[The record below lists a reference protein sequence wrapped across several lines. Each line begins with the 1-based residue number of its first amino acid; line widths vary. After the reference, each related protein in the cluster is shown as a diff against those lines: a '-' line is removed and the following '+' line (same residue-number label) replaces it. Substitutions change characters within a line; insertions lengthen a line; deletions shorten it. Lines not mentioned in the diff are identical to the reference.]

1 MKILVVADVLGK
13 ENNGTT
19 IACMNLI
26 RYLKSVGDTVKI
38 VCCDQDKKGLENY
51 YVVSTINFGP
61 ILNKVVEKNGVT
73 IAKVDRDVIEEAMFD
88 VDVVH
93 ILLPFMLGRA
103 ALKIARERHIPVT
116 ASFHCQAENLTSH
129 LMLMN
134 SKLANKATYKN
145 FYYHFYKDVNAIHYP
160 TDFIR
165 RIFENDVKHK
175 TNAYV
180 ISNGVNNFFMKR
192 EVTKPDDFK
201 NEFVILFIGRI
212 AKEKSHKVLI
222 KAVSLSKYKDQIQL
236 VFAGAGPREKETMKY
251 VKRCKIK
258 EPLMKFFS
266 REELVNVI
274 NYSDLY
280 CHPAE
285 IEIEAISCLEAISCG
300 LVPVISDSKRSA
312 TNAFAIDDKCLF
324 KCNNSQDLA
333 RKIDYWIEHPE
344 EKKEYQKKYLDYA
357 KEFEQN
363 YCMERMRDML
373 IDTINNYHEE

>member
-1 MKILVVADVLGK
+1 MKVLIVADVLGK

-26 RYLKSVGDTVKI
+26 RYLNSVGDTVKV

-51 YVVSTINFGP
+51 YVVSTINFGHL
-61 ILNKVVEKNGVT
+61 LNKVVEKNGVT
-73 IAKVDRDVIEEAMFD
+73 IAKVDREVIEEAMTS

-93 ILLPFMLGRA
+93 ILLPFFLGRA
-103 ALKIARERHIPVT
+103 ALKIAMERHIPVT

-134 SKLANKATYKN
+134 SKLANKATYKD
-145 FYYHFYKDVNAIHYP
+145 FYNHFYKYVNAVHYP

-165 RIFENDVKHK
+165 KTFENSVKNK

-180 ISNGVNNFFMKR
+180 ISNGVNSFFGKKQ
-192 EVTKPDDFK
+192 VDKPQEYKDKFI
-201 NEFVILFIGRI
+201 ILFIGRI
-212 AKEKSHKVLI
+212 AKEKSHKILI
-222 KAVSLSKYKDQIQL
+222 KAVSLSKYKDNIQL
-236 VFAGAGPREKETMKY
+236 IFAGAGPREKEIKKY
-251 VKRCKIK
+251 IKRCKIN

-266 REELVNVI
+266 REELADVI

-333 RKIDYWIEHPE
+333 QKIDYWIDHPE

-357 KEFEQN
+357 SEFEQN
-363 YCMERMRDML
+363 SCMERMRKML